1 MADAKAASPGS
12 VVAPASLCP
21 NCSCPDLRRSRVRF
35 YEKPRKWLT
44 TSRPYRCG
52 DCGARVWGLFG
63 GGAVPC
69 HQSTELLWAQS
80 LDLSEIDRSLERH

>member
-12 VVAPASLCP
+12 VVASASLCP
-21 NCSCPDLRRSRVRF
+21 SCSGPDLRRSRVRF

-44 TSRPYRCG
+44 TSRPYRCAG
-52 DCGARVWGLFG
+52 CGARVWGLFEI
-63 GGAVPC
+63 GAVVVSSRAEPFAP
-69 HQSTELLWAQS
+69 LS